1 MTESE
6 YVRVNVT
13 SATAVQRD
21 DGYGNVLAEV
31 DMQLPTNL
39 LNSADE
45 VESARMA
52 VMKMQVPL
60 TDLPAVTVP
69 VTGWSRNPVTGVYT
83 VDLPMKV
90 LIVPYDILRGETTI
104 SDTCWIHDGVYP
116 RPVTLYTNTV
126 YNETM
131 GGVNPGQYEYRRGYH
146 EFPTMQKF
154 MQLFSFFV
162 RVALGA
168 SFNFDDIHFV
178 GNFKQVAEPRFQ
190 VHSDN
195 TISLRVTGVSTG
207 NLVPYG
213 YNSGNRGTFLMFD
226 DGNHSPNTFHPY
238 YIAANE
244 ELRNALPTLPWVRC
258 QLPSWV
264 NSGDWDDS
272 QYMYILETSAA
283 EISREVGNYE
293 FTRAYGTSDPTL
305 FKGTVIDYHFAE
317 SDAITNVD
325 INSIVLCMNG
335 VAFNQQV
342 YPVNYSVTTARQAQ
356 TGTIPII
363 EVYYPLWQRPSD
375 KTGMLIIKNET
386 FSDAAPIKINPSLL
400 RERNIK
406 FKLMC
411 ITSRG
416 VMKEMS
422 IPKNLPFTFQIAFE
436 LTRRRRP

>member
-6 YVRVNVT
+6 YVRVNVS

-31 DMQLPTNL
+31 DMQLPSNL
-39 LNSADE
+39 LNCADDI
-45 VESARMA
+45 ESARMA
-52 VMKMQVPL
+52 VMKLQVPL
-60 TDLPAVTVP
+60 TQLPAVTIP
-69 VTGWSRNPVTGVYT
+69 VTGWHQNLVTGVYV
-83 VDLPMKV
+83 VDLPLKA
-90 LIVPYDILRGETTI
+90 LIIPYDIIHGERVT
-104 SDTCWIHDGVYP
+104 SDPCWVQYP
-116 RPVTLYTNTV
+116 APVNFYTNTV

-131 GGVNPGQYEYRRGYH
+131 GGLNPGEYEFRRGYH

-154 MQLFSFFV
+154 MQLFSYFV
-162 RVALGA
+162 HSAINN
-168 SFNFDDIHFV
+168 SFDFDNPNYR
-178 GNFKQVAEPRFQ
+178 GNFKRVATPRFQ

-195 TISLRVTGVSTG
+195 TISLRITGVSTG
-207 NLVPYG
+207 NIVPYG
-213 YNSGNRGTFLMFD
+213 YNNGVAGNFLMLD
-226 DGNHSPNTFHPY
+226 DGYHTANTFHPY

-244 ELRNALPTLPWVRC
+244 QLRNTLPTLPWVRYP
-258 QLPSWV
+258 LPSWV
-264 NSGDWDDS
+264 NVADWDGTP
-272 QYMYILETSAA
+272 YMYVLETSAV
-283 EISREVGNYE
+283 EVTREVANFE
-293 FTRAYGTSDPTL
+293 FTRAPPTTDTTL
-305 FKGTVIDYHFAE
+305 FKGTVLDFHFAE

-342 YPVNYSVTTARQAQ
+342 FPVNYSLATARQAQ

-375 KTGMLIIKNET
+375 KTGMLIIKNDT

-416 VMKEMS
+416 VMKEVS